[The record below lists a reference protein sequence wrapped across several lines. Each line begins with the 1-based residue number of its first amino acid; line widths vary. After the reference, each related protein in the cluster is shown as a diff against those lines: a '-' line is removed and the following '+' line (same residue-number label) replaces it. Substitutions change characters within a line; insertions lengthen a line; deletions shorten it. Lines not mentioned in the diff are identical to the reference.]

1 MKIKLRQPV
10 VFDGIT
16 YPANHVLETEGTGIS
31 AESIV
36 QREWGDEVSA
46 DTPESK
52 LTEPEPISPEPE
64 PISPEPIAESIVE
77 PVVAPVV
84 VDAVQPVPSEAAPV
98 VEAPVKSPKRRGK

>member
-52 LTEPEPISPEPE
+52 LPEPE
-64 PISPEPIAESIVE
+64 PISPEPIAESIVK

-84 VDAVQPVPSEAAPV
+84 VDSVQPVTSEAPV
-98 VEAPVKSPKRRGK
+98 VEAPVKPPKRRGK

>member
-52 LTEPEPISPEPE
+52 LPEPE

-84 VDAVQPVPSEAAPV
+84 VDAVEPVPSEAAPV
-98 VEAPVKSPKRRGK
+98 VEAPPVKPPKRRGK

>member
-52 LTEPEPISPEPE
+52 LPEPE
-64 PISPEPIAESIVE
+64 PISPEPIAE

-84 VDAVQPVPSEAAPV
+84 VDSVQPVPSEAAPV
-98 VEAPVKSPKRRGK
+98 VEAPVKPPKRRGK

>member
-52 LTEPEPISPEPE
+52 LPEPE

-84 VDAVQPVPSEAAPV
+84 VDAVEPVPSDAAPV
-98 VEAPVKSPKRRGK
+98 VEARVRPPKRRGK